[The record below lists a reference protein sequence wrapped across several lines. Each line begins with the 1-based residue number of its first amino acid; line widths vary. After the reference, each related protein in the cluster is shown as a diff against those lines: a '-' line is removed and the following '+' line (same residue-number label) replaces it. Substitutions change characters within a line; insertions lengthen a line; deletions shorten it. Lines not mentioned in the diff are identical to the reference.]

1 MNDLTIL
8 HLSDLHIDGQAA
20 YPEILKNL
28 LVHIKEEI
36 APTREKTL
44 VVAVTGDIIDKGNK
58 AAIDNAKKFFEDLK
72 KTLGNK
78 VAGIVLV
85 PGNHD
90 IFRSNSCKFII
101 PACRTFA
108 VQKEYEFGNTFYDT
122 FWKNIQEAY
131 ESSGYM
137 ELSKY
142 IYNLFEMDIEE
153 KIVERTFGVVPIT
166 IEKKTYFFVLLNTS
180 WCCIDENDTRKIV
193 LGKFQLDKISEEA
206 IKLRRNIEPSL
217 SICLGHHP
225 LQCLEGNEETTAL
238 MELTDSSRIMA
249 NAYLCGHTHNRTV
262 VNWNNNVR
270 TLNTFMTGIG
280 QGDAENDRVRAQH
293 TRKRL
298 YAFYV
303 FNIELNSVDIYSY
316 GTNAEGNFKPDFD
329 LYTKNIE
336 ENQKKIV
343 FPINMQ
349 KTMPYIWLTGGP
361 NSTGKACYLSDEL
374 LDRFQEYEIRMSN
387 FRKEMCDLLWRTRVL
402 YFDDG
407 IDESKIKTIIEIWEK
422 EQEKTKEKTKEE
434 QEITVDGILYA
445 HLMLEKSVQG
455 QQLMEELVG
464 LDKGKNSRVF
474 DDFYAYLTQIC
485 AILRNNLV
493 DEEKKTLVRF
503 HFRFRLKDK
512 MYSQLCI
519 SIPPECKPETMNMQ
533 PMQYDDLLKAS
544 YDVGHSLI

>member
-36 APTREKTL
+36 ATTREKTL

-180 WCCIDENDTRKIV
+180 WCCIDENDARKIV

-474 DDFYAYLTQIC
+474 DDFYAYLTQI
-485 AILRNNLV
+485 
-493 DEEKKTLVRF
+493 
-503 HFRFRLKDK
+503 
-512 MYSQLCI
+512 
-519 SIPPECKPETMNMQ
+519 
-533 PMQYDDLLKAS
+533 
-544 YDVGHSLI
+544 

>member
-36 APTREKTL
+36 ATTREKTL

-166 IEKKTYFFVLLNTS
+166 IEKNHIFLF
-180 WCCIDENDTRKIV
+180 C
-193 LGKFQLDKISEEA
+193 
-206 IKLRRNIEPSL
+206 
-217 SICLGHHP
+217 
-225 LQCLEGNEETTAL
+225 
-238 MELTDSSRIMA
+238 
-249 NAYLCGHTHNRTV
+249 
-262 VNWNNNVR
+262 
-270 TLNTFMTGIG
+270 
-280 QGDAENDRVRAQH
+280 
-293 TRKRL
+293 
-298 YAFYV
+298 
-303 FNIELNSVDIYSY
+303 
-316 GTNAEGNFKPDFD
+316 
-329 LYTKNIE
+329 
-336 ENQKKIV
+336 
-343 FPINMQ
+343 
-349 KTMPYIWLTGGP
+349 
-361 NSTGKACYLSDEL
+361 
-374 LDRFQEYEIRMSN
+374 
-387 FRKEMCDLLWRTRVL
+387 
-402 YFDDG
+402 
-407 IDESKIKTIIEIWEK
+407 
-422 EQEKTKEKTKEE
+422 
-434 QEITVDGILYA
+434 
-445 HLMLEKSVQG
+445 
-455 QQLMEELVG
+455 
-464 LDKGKNSRVF
+464 
-474 DDFYAYLTQIC
+474 
-485 AILRNNLV
+485 
-493 DEEKKTLVRF
+493 
-503 HFRFRLKDK
+503 
-512 MYSQLCI
+512 
-519 SIPPECKPETMNMQ
+519 
-533 PMQYDDLLKAS
+533 
-544 YDVGHSLI
+544 